1 MSVVLL
7 LFCRCSKRVPCRL
20 VDKKELAPLEELIN
34 GLVAAQK

>member
-1 MSVVLL
+1 LL
-7 LFCRCSKRVPCRL
+7 LTSLPRL

>member
-1 MSVVLL
+1 VRVFLVYAWCSPLL
-7 LFCRCSKRVPCRL
+7 CRL